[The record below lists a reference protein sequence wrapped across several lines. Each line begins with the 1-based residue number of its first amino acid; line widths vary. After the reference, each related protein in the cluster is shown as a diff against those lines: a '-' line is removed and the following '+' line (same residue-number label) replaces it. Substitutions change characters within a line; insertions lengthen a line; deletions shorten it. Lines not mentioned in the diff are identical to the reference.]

1 MTQDIQV
8 PDVQP
13 SSDVAELPEKFENP
27 GLAPHRP
34 RMGDTD
40 PAAAKRSER
49 QVVLIFTLSI
59 LASIAGIVGFFMFPL
74 DGQEVFNVRMSTMM
88 LGIGLGGGTLGIG
101 VAAVHWAKT
110 LMNDHEVIEER
121 EPMESDAETKAAAIE
136 EIKAGIADANIARRP
151 LIKGAMGT
159 AIALVPLTFLVPLIG
174 NLGGDWDV
182 EKFRRTAWRPV
193 EGGDP
198 ETFYQGKYRYIT
210 VDPSGRRLKASE
222 ITQGNIVHVL
232 PAGLGE
238 INDENFMNEKAKAA
252 VVLVRVAPELI
263 KPLPGREDWSY
274 DGILAYS
281 KICTHVGCPVALYER
296 TTHHLLC
303 PCHQSTFDVTDHA
316 KVVFGPAKR
325 ALPQLPIAVDDE
337 GYLYA
342 ADDFDEPVG
351 PSYWE
356 RER

>member
-1 MTQDIQV
+1 MTNEIQTPSESTDV
-8 PDVQP
+8 P
-13 SSDVAELPEKFENP
+13 ERFENP
-27 GLAPHRP
+27 GIPPHRP

-40 PAAAKRSER
+40 PKAAKRSER
-49 QVVLIFTLSI
+49 QVVLVFTISI
-59 LASIAGIVGFFMFPL
+59 LASIAGIVGYFLFPL
-74 DGQEVFNVRMSTMM
+74 DGQEVFNVRMSTML

-101 VAAVHWAKT
+101 IAAIHWAKA
-110 LMNDHEVIEER
+110 LMNDHEQVEER
-121 EPMESDAETKAAAIE
+121 EPMESDPETKAAALEDIT
-136 EIKAGIADANIARRP
+136 AGIADSNVARRP

-159 AIALVPLTFLVPLIG
+159 ALALVPLTFLVPLIG

-182 EKFRRTAWRPV
+182 QKFRRTAWRPV

-198 ETFYQGKYRYIT
+198 ENFFQGKYRYIA
-210 VDPSGRRLKASE
+210 VDPSNRKLKASDV
-222 ITQGNIVHVL
+222 TQGTIVHVL
-232 PAGLGE
+232 PAGLE
-238 INDENFMNEKAKAA
+238 DEAGFLDEKAKAA